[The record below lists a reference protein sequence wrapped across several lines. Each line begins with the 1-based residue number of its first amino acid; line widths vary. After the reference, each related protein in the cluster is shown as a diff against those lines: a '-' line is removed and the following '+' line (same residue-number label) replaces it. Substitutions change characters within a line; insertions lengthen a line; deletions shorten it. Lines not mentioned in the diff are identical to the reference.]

1 MNTERRFL
9 LADKFQL
16 SDIMERSVLVVDV
29 EHYFLSSDAQ
39 REVFVRVCGGD
50 DITFCIANRVDG
62 VAQNVTSF
70 ERSLSLQEFKKLNE
84 LGWHKT
90 SKRKRYI
97 IATNSDETIEVDV
110 YEGKALPATAIVSF
124 DSRYFE
130 LPDGEIPELCGKEVT
145 NNLAYEEIN
154 FAK

>member
-16 SDIMERSVLVVDV
+16 TDIMARSVLVVDV
-29 EHYFLSSDAQ
+29 EHYFLSSDTQ
-39 REVFVRVCGGD
+39 RDIFVRICGGD
-50 DITFCIANRVDG
+50 EISFCVANRVGG
-62 VAQNVTSF
+62 VTQNVTSF
-70 ERSLSLQEFKKLNE
+70 ECSLSLQEFKELNE

-97 IATNSDETIEVDV
+97 IATSGDETIEVDV

-124 DSRYFE
+124 DSRYIE
-130 LPDGEIPELCGKEVT
+130 LPDGAVPDLCGTEVT
-145 NNLAYEEIN
+145 DNLAYEEIN